1 MRNILWHT
9 AAEYWHFFKYWDE
22 QRAPKTPRD
31 KRTALRLKTLALIAE
46 DREHASA

>member
-9 AAEYWHFFKYWDE
+9 AAEYWNFFKVWDE

-31 KRTALRLKTLALIAE
+31 LRTALRLKTLALIAE